1 MLEALLITAC
11 LYGTETSCISSGQAY
26 YKYSKLEEK
35 VQIIERN
42 LEKELPLLYRTGSY
56 AFMFYIANKQKTY
69 RLPMGTFYI
78 EQRNP
83 GEQNSTGLIGFNT
96 SF

>member
-11 LYGTETSCISSGQAY
+11 LYGTSDSCISSGQAY

-35 VQIIERN
+35 VQRIERN
-42 LEKELPLLYRTGSY
+42 LEKELPLLYKTGSY
-56 AFMFYIANKQKTY
+56 SFIFYMANKQKTY
-69 RLPMGTFYI
+69 RLPMGMFYI
-78 EQRNP
+78 EHKNP
-83 GEQNSTGLIGFNT
+83 NEVNSSSLIGFNT